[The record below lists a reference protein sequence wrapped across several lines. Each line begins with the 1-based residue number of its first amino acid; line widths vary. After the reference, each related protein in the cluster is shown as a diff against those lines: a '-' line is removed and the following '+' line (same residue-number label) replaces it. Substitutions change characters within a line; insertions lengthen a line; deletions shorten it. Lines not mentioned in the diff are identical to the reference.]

1 MFRKSGSWCS
11 TQVDENGNHIPMFY
25 GKCPRKCKV
34 DDSTKHQKGRS
45 LDGKYILH
53 YSMNSRLNIFNYS
66 ININLA
72 YVFYLKFLSIQMI
85 RYKCHM
91 IGCTGGCC
99 KDVDCK
105 GDRICENKKCVL
117 PKPVKPS
124 KFRIIYLEN
133 RRLRLEFSVFG

>member
-1 MFRKSGSWCS
+1 
-11 TQVDENGNHIPMFY
+11 
-25 GKCPRKCKV
+25 
-34 DDSTKHQKGRS
+34 
-45 LDGKYILH
+45 
-53 YSMNSRLNIFNYS
+53 MNSRLIIFNYS

-133 RRLRLEFSVFG
+133 RRLRLEFGVFG

>member
-53 YSMNSRLNIFNYS
+53 YSMNSRLNIFKFS
-66 ININLA
+66 LC
-72 YVFYLKFLSIQMI
+72 FLS
-85 RYKCHM
+85 KNFCN
-91 IGCTGGCC
+91 
-99 KDVDCK
+99 KDLIMHVAK
-105 GDRICENKKCVL
+105 ISEVGT
-117 PKPVKPS
+117 
-124 KFRIIYLEN
+124 KFHLC
-133 RRLRLEFSVFG
+133 